1 MNFLLHF
8 HLAELAAPR
17 PGFALGAMLPDL
29 WRMAARP
36 ARARREVTAAE
47 PPSTRTQAT
56 LEGIAHHLR
65 VDGWFHKTPH
75 FHDGDELA
83 SKLLAATESPRMG
96 LFGHITWEM
105 CLDGALLRAH
115 GLTRVAARV
124 KGALDHEQLEASR
137 AAADLH
143 HGDARARSSVDPEVF
158 DARMR
163 RLFAALTTFDLPRG
177 YADAL
182 GTAERLAGVRSM
194 FRMPRPSPEELS
206 RWVDAITRIHTF
218 ADERIEALI
227 EDGRRVE

>member
-8 HLAELAAPR
+8 HLAELAAPQR
-17 PGFALGAMLPDL
+17 GFALGAMLPDL

-36 ARARREVTAAE
+36 ARARAEVAAA
-47 PPSTRTQAT
+47 PHLAPRTQAT

-65 VDGWFHKTPH
+65 VDRWFHKTPH

-83 SKLLAATESPRMG
+83 SRLLAATESPRMG

-115 GLTRVAARV
+115 GLDRVATRI
-124 KGALDHEQLEASR
+124 GDALDHEQLEASR

-143 HGDARARSSVDPEVF
+143 HGDARARSSVDPVLFE
-158 DARMR
+158 ARMH

-194 FRMPRPSPEELS
+194 FRMPRPSPEELA
-206 RWVDAITRIHTF
+206 RWVDAIAQIHTF
-218 ADERIEALI
+218 ADERVEALI
-227 EDGRRVE
+227 EDARRAD